1 MKFILILI
9 IIWLVMQNPSIMK
22 KVETFFHNFTS
33 DVKKATDDVAD
44 QVSDAGKE
52 VASSVKS

>member
-1 MKFILILI
+1 MKIILILI

-33 DVKKATDDVAD
+33 DVKKATDDASD
-44 QVSDAGKE
+44 QVSDAAKE
-52 VASSVKS
+52 IASSVKS